1 MATKV
6 DQNPQFHIELFEC
19 RFISDAV
26 QSSFQC
32 ALVFTKLSVTME
44 KRDIQ
49 QMMIGMGFQASYL
62 ERAFKVY
69 EKNYGHSYNV
79 EVITEIVVRLQNK
92 DMMSRNNEKRVF
104 LYDTIGKLNWKW
116 IDFEASGHSGAN
128 SFYMCIAQ
136 EIYGKHSAEIEQK
149 VSRDV
154 YDYITQDPD
163 TLEYFQEMYRK
174 YDDPSAV
181 RADLS
186 RDSDLFLNTMQQK
199 TIIYNVHI
207 LAASELY
214 NVRIVLFEYL
224 KSKSKVCL
232 SKFKS
237 YVSCIDIP
245 VIIMANLKRA
255 SQWAIIRDVHDIV
268 GLMELPE
275 YLEDYG
281 ETITNIKP
289 KETVVDML
297 CNHWTNHLF
306 PSEISQLVVQ
316 FMPSLNLRPIQGSND
331 AKQQMKNRRNEIQ
344 SHIKE

>member
-1 MATKV
+1 
-6 DQNPQFHIELFEC
+6 
-19 RFISDAV
+19 
-26 QSSFQC
+26 
-32 ALVFTKLSVTME
+32 ME

-237 YVSCIDIP
+237 YASCVDIP
-245 VIIMANLKRA
+245 VIIVGKLKCA
-255 SQWAIIRDVHDIV
+255 SHYFYLNPRCVDIPDIPIKWTIIRDVQDIV
-268 GLMELPE
+268 GLMGLPQC
-275 YLEDYG
+275 LEDYV
-281 ETITNIKP
+281 EIIKNIKP
-289 KETVVDML
+289 KETVVAML
-297 CNHWTNHLF
+297 CNHWTNGLF
-306 PSEISQLVVQ
+306 PNEISQLVVQ
-316 FMPSLNLRPIQGSND
+316 FMPSLNLRPIEVSNN
-331 AKQQMKNRRNEIQ
+331 AKQQMKNRRNEIL
-344 SHIKE
+344 SHIKD